1 MWDRLSDVCQGQMC
15 LESCVFCGLLFWKHL
30 SPSRISGQRME
41 KTPVMFLRYIF
52 RRHIVT
58 FSHFI
63 GLLSAKT
70 IYLLGFMM
78 ETLANMFFTLTNKQ
92 RPGTAIRITFIF
104 IPNCLSGH
112 LWTSELW
119 HIGCSWCWNHVW
131 HQKELFC
138 YWRQWPSG
146 RLHDCPWAWC
156 GCPLVNTKQLL
167 NWLDLP

>member
-1 MWDRLSDVCQGQMC
+1 MVLCSLQEQTLWHIETENRSRPTTDSSSSERWTHVRPALGLCQGQMC
-15 LESCVFCGLLFWKHL
+15 LESCVFCGLLLWKHL

-78 ETLANMFFTLTNKQ
+78 ETLANMFFALTINQ
-92 RPGTAIRITFIF
+92 NLGTAMRFFLNPKLPFRTSVDIRVVT
-104 IPNCLSGH
+104 H
-112 LWTSELW
+112 W
-119 HIGCSWCWNHVW
+119 V
-131 HQKELFC
+131 
-138 YWRQWPSG
+138 
-146 RLHDCPWAWC
+146 
-156 GCPLVNTKQLL
+156 
-167 NWLDLP
+167 

>member
-1 MWDRLSDVCQGQMC
+1 MRLALRLCQGQMC

-78 ETLANMFFTLTNKQ
+78 ETLANMFFALTNKQ
-92 RPGTAIRITFIF
+92 RPGTAIRITFI
-104 IPNCLSGH
+104 LSQTAFQDICGH
-112 LWTSELW
+112 QSCDTLGVADVGTMCDTKRSCSVIEDNGLQAAYTTAHELGVDVLW
-119 HIGCSWCWNHVW
+119 
-131 HQKELFC
+131 
-138 YWRQWPSG
+138 
-146 RLHDCPWAWC
+146 
-156 GCPLVNTKQLL
+156 
-167 NWLDLP
+167 